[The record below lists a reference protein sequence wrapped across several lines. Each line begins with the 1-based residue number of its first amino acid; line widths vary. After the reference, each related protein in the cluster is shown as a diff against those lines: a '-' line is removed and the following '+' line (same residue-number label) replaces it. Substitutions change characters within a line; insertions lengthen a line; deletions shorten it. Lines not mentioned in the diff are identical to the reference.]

1 MRPFPIRCDKFPNKG
16 LPMCGTNTFEK
27 SVLRK
32 SPLYVHALGF
42 VPCDHITCPDA
53 IFDNLRGARA
63 RLRKGIVVSDA
74 ITRSL
79 EDTKAS
85 QKTSA
90 WLEAR
95 TDANPL

>member
-1 MRPFPIRCDKFPNKG
+1 
-16 LPMCGTNTFEK
+16 MCGTNTFEK

-32 SPLYVHALGF
+32 SPLYFHALGF

-53 IFDNLRGARA
+53 IFDNLGGARA
-63 RLRKGIVVSDA
+63 RLRKGIGVSDA
-74 ITRSL
+74 IKRSL
-79 EDTKAS
+79 ENTKAN

-95 TDANPL
+95 TDAHPIHPKGLHRSGRRVQGMV